1 MTDTAKTSDTGRR
14 RAPRTI
20 ASTILAAALIA
31 TAGCGEGTYH
41 FGGDFSDDSDSNR
54 SVTVTGNVSDLFP
67 PNAVRELVAF
77 AYTDLS
83 DADLAS
89 GPPFNS
95 FEDAGSAVVD
105 ENGDFTLSRL
115 SAGKITVMFL
125 LDTPEPDGTIDPGD
139 DCSVLVKS
147 GSLKNTKG
155 GSTATLTDVEVGMR
169 LQDCQ
174 NFGTNPPAAGCF
186 CSKADEI
193 SVVIERQNDDD

>member
-1 MTDTAKTSDTGRR
+1 MTDVAKTSKARR
-14 RAPRTI
+14 WLDLRTMAP
-20 ASTILAAALIA
+20 AILAAAIA
-31 TAGCGEGTYH
+31 ATTGCGEGTYH

-77 AYTDLS
+77 AYTDLT
-83 DADLAS
+83 DADLAA

-95 FEDAGSAVVD
+95 FKDAGSSVVD
-105 ENGDFTLSRL
+105 ENDDFTLNRL
-115 SAGKITVMFL
+115 SAGKITVIFL

-169 LQDCQ
+169 AEDCQ

-193 SVVIERQNDDD
+193 SVVIERQNDDN